1 MLKYIFFDL
10 DGTLTDPGLG
20 ITNSIFYALEKMGLE
35 LPPRESLYRFIGP
48 PLMVSFTQFMGMT
61 EEDAARATKLYREYF
76 AAKGLLEN
84 KPYDGIDDLLAE
96 LHDKGYILC
105 VATSKPEPFAVQI
118 MEHFDLAKY
127 FTHICG
133 STLGNERGTKTQVL
147 EYLISKLDD
156 CTSSNTV
163 MIGDRHHDIDGA
175 KNVGLP
181 SIGVLWG
188 YGSAEEFAECG
199 ADHVASEMGELAE
212 IIEKL

>member
-20 ITNSIFYALEKMGLE
+20 ITNSIYYALEKMGLE

-48 PLMVSFTQFMGMT
+48 PLMVSFTEFMGMT
-61 EEDAARATKLYREYF
+61 EDDAARATKLYREYF
-76 AAKGLLEN
+76 AVKGLLEN
-84 KPYDGIDDLLAE
+84 KPYDGIDDLLAK
-96 LHDKGYILC
+96 LHDDGHILC

-147 EYLISKLDD
+147 EHLMSLTGD
-156 CTSSNTV
+156 CDGTNTV

-175 KNVGLP
+175 KNVRLP

-188 YGSAEEFAECG
+188 YGSAEEFKEAG
-199 ADHVASEMGELAE
+199 ADYIVSTMDELRE
-212 IIEKL
+212 IVGKL

>member
-20 ITNSIFYALEKMGLE
+20 ITNSILYALDKMKLD

-48 PLMVSFTQFMGMT
+48 PLMVSFTEFMGMT
-61 EEDAARATKLYREYF
+61 EDDAIRATKLYREYF
-76 AAKGLLEN
+76 AEKGLLEN
-84 KPYDGIDDLLAE
+84 KPYDGIDKLLE
-96 LHDKGYILC
+96 TLCTNGYILC

-133 STLGNERGTKTQVL
+133 STLGNERGTKTEVL

-156 CTSSNTV
+156 CNSTNTV

-175 KNVGLP
+175 KNVGIP

-188 YGSAEEFAECG
+188 YGSAEEFKKAG
-199 ADHVASEMGELAE
+199 ADHIAE
-212 IIEKL
+212 DMQKLVEILTNL